1 MTHWLMAQGYRLSKL
16 PPVVTWYAIDKSTGM
31 EREFRGRTDDYTL
44 NLNRAKGFV
53 LARKYLDP
61 QLWHELEYVL
71 PSPTLAVK
79 PSLPVGK
86 TPRLAKAIRE
96 AMIERDFWEGT
107 ATELLSMIE
116 LPKVGIP
123 KDAIRLSTRVME
135 PNITNA
141 LKTYDLTVGRR
152 RTDCRRLLVFSR

>member
-1 MTHWLMAQGYRLSKL
+1 
-16 PPVVTWYAIDKSTGM
+16 
-31 EREFRGRTDDYTL
+31 
-44 NLNRAKGFV
+44 
-53 LARKYLDP
+53 
-61 QLWHELEYVL
+61 
-71 PSPTLAVK
+71 
-79 PSLPVGK
+79 
-86 TPRLAKAIRE
+86 
-96 AMIERDFWEGT
+96 MIERDFWEGT